1 VADPRGVGVRGFGSV
16 LGGVGTVYLY
26 DPSTGRVGVI
36 DATRNDLAG
45 RTTIAVPG
53 GVGAADAPVLAEQ
66 RGALWLVTGPG
77 RLTRDDL
84 PTGSTTELTLP
95 TDVVSEQAAG
105 GPPAPGATP
114 VVADDDAAWGVYEL
128 GVAGNPAVPAAG
140 RIAAGG
146 GLTGPAAAPGCVR
159 GGALRAP
166 AGAHGGGVR

>member
-45 RTTIAVPG
+45 RTTIAVHG
-53 GVGAADAPVLAEQ
+53 GVGADDAPVLAEQ

-105 GPPAPGATP
+105 GPPAPPAHRGA
-114 VVADDDAAWGVYEL
+114 
-128 GVAGNPAVPAAG
+128 
-140 RIAAGG
+140 
-146 GLTGPAAAPGCVR
+146 PAAARPGARHHTRRR
-159 GGALRAP
+159 G
-166 AGAHGGGVR
+166 

>member
-45 RTTIAVPG
+45 RTTIAVHG
-53 GVGAADAPVLAEQ
+53 GVGADDAPVLAEQ

-105 GPPAPGATP
+105 GPPAPPAAPPGAHHAPPWGGYQPRATGTP
-114 VVADDDAAWGVYEL
+114 G
-128 GVAGNPAVPAAG
+128 VPA
-140 RIAAGG
+140 
-146 GLTGPAAAPGCVR
+146 
-159 GGALRAP
+159 
-166 AGAHGGGVR
+166 